1 MEELLNA
8 FLAGL
13 NLWVGGGGNAIFIY
27 LSFNVSCFV
36 LKKIILALCGMSVYP
51 WFEAGD
57 LRSRLNPAPQKL
69 ILAF

>member
-8 FLAGL
+8 SAGL
-13 NLWVGGGGNAIFIY
+13 NLWVGGGGNAITFY
-27 LSFNVSCFV
+27 LAFNASDFN
-36 LKKIILALCGMSVYP
+36 LKEIILALCGMSVYP